1 MSKKSRRH
9 GRRDRKAR
17 PSTVAGN
24 SPAATLAILNVGT
37 GDTKIS
43 FDKDNPKERE
53 RACRIVTDMLRRG
66 YAILVAAGEKDGK
79 PLYYRATDF
88 DPETA
93 EYIVA
98 GMPEEAPEAAAAP
111 EAGAPAPK
119 KRGRPSGQ
127 RLPAES
133 TRAVSVARSA
143 GGMSDRPDSV
153 EARNAMLLKLRGL
166 DPYAGIR
173 HGLASLAAERHEW
186 AGLPMPLDHCSLV
199 VEPTYPRAQALMA
212 FGRAATEEGIR
223 DAEEAAHDKQ
233 RKIRGRFYSIHRRSD
248 VIIWEEPDG
257 RIEWGIHPAIHS
269 FDVQFQTLGAQE
281 AWGIEQEG
289 AALQTLATLVPH
301 RQFKQYLLTGSFL
314 ETSERSGLT
323 YMFRKLRPTIA
334 IDARDKS
341 KPATIRCALCLH
353 PIAYYR
359 GSWAGAMCPTDDVIA
374 HLMLMRGDEPMFWK
388 RANHHPSWRPEAGL

>member
-1 MSKKSRRH
+1 MSKKSRRQ

-17 PSTVAGN
+17 QTTEGSS
-24 SPAATLAILNVGT
+24 SPGATLAILNVGT

-66 YAILVAAGEKDGK
+66 YAILVAAGEKDGR

-88 DPETA
+88 DPQTA

-98 GMPEEAPEAAAAP
+98 GMPEESPQAMPAADDP
-111 EAGAPAPK
+111 APAPK
-119 KRGRPSGQ
+119 KRGRPPGR

-153 EARNAMLLKLRGL
+153 EARNAMLAKMRGM

-173 HGLASLAAERHEW
+173 HGLATLAAERHEW
-186 AGLPMPLDHCSLV
+186 AGLPMPLDHCALV

-223 DAEEAAHDKQ
+223 DAEEAAHATQ
-233 RKIRGRFYSIHRRSD
+233 RKVRGQFYSMHRRSD

-257 RIEWGIHPAIHS
+257 RIEWGIRPAIHS
-269 FDVQFQTLGAQE
+269 FDTQFQTLGAQE

-289 AALQTLATLVPH
+289 AALQTLATLLTH
-301 RQFKQYLLTGSFL
+301 HQFKQYLLTGSFL
-314 ETSERSGLT
+314 EKSRRSGLT
-323 YMFRKLRPTIA
+323 YMFRKLRPTIV
-334 IDARDKS
+334 IDARDQTKA
-341 KPATIRCALCLH
+341 ATIRCALCLH
-353 PIAYYR
+353 PIAYYG

-374 HLMLMRGDEPMFWK
+374 HLMLMRGWEEGFWK